1 MIFVDTGAWY
11 AAAVPDDPDHAAAA
25 AFLSGN
31 RERLATSEYIV
42 DEVVTLLRARGEN
55 ERAID
60 LGQELLHGQSCKLIW
75 VQANDVRRAW
85 EVFTQF
91 GDKQWSF
98 TDCISRVVMERLRI
112 RRAFAFDQHFRQFGT
127 VQVLP

>member
-11 AAAVPDDPDHAAAA
+11 AASVPNDPDRPAAA
-25 AFLSGN
+25 AFLSSN

-60 LGQELLHGQSCKLIW
+60 LGQELLFGKSCKLIW
-75 VQANDVRRAW
+75 VQASDVRRAW
-85 EVFTQF
+85 DVFTRF
-91 GDKQWSF
+91 DDKQWSF
-98 TDCISRVVMERLRI
+98 TDCISRVVME
-112 RRAFAFDQHFRQFGT
+112 
-127 VQVLP
+127 

>member
-11 AAAVPDDPDHAAAA
+11 AAAVPDDPDHAAAV
-25 AFLSGN
+25 AFLSSN
-31 RERLATSEYIV
+31 RERLATSEYVV

-60 LGQELLHGQSCKLIW
+60 LGQELLYGKSCKLIW

-85 EVFTQF
+85 EVFMQF
-91 GDKQWSF
+91 QDKQWSF
-98 TDCISRVVMERLRI
+98 TDCVSRVVMERLRI
-112 RRAFAFDQHFRQFGT
+112 RKAFAFDQHFRQFGT
-127 VQVLP
+127 VHVLP